1 MEQSQTNHGQ
11 LSCICCTWPKCKEL
25 LVEREFFKAGCTYK
39 NNLIVSL
46 HSKVF
51 GWQCNIDSFVWFGY
65 CWFLRVYCLL

>member
-11 LSCICCTWPKCKEL
+11 LSRICCTWPKCKEL
-25 LVEREFFKAGCTYK
+25 LVEREFLEAGCTYK

-51 GWQCNIDSFVWFGY
+51 GWQCNIDSFV
-65 CWFLRVYCLL
+65 